1 MLLILICMFAF
12 LVYQTF
18 PAALFETWG
27 VQVWDLVDVGKG
39 GLGAHKVFQL
49 SEVVN
54 AFTHKH
60 QEHQEQQEKQEKQ
73 EKQQQEKQYQS

>member
-27 VQVWDLVDVGKG
+27 VQVWDLVDVGKRG
-39 GLGAHKVFQL
+39 PWGA
-49 SEVVN
+49 
-54 AFTHKH
+54 
-60 QEHQEQQEKQEKQ
+60 
-73 EKQQQEKQYQS
+73 